1 MKKELEM
8 ENVSQA
14 RQIVRDIFDRIQ
26 GLLEEKEG
34 ELLYNIAKD
43 CRAEK
48 GVIVE
53 IGSFKGRSTTCL
65 GKGSKAGN
73 QVRVYAIDPHM
84 GSSVHEFFNIQQTHE
99 EFKKNIK
106 IAGIDDLVF
115 PIFKTSEEAAKIFH
129 EPIEFL
135 FIDGNHEYENVKL
148 DFLSW
153 YPKVI
158 YGGIIAFHDQL
169 FFGPRRVIEKYV
181 HMSKHFKV
189 LGIIDSI
196 LYAQKVKKNSL
207 KDRLINILLLF
218 VFRCSGLYHKL
229 PFPKPITK
237 LTARTLGPLKIM
249 K

>member
-1 MKKELEM
+1 M
-8 ENVSQA
+8 ENISEA
-14 RQIVRDIFDRIQ
+14 RKIVRDIFDRIE

-43 CRAEK
+43 CRVEK

-53 IGSFKGRSTTCL
+53 IGSFKGRSTICL
-65 GKGSKAGN
+65 GKGSKGGN
-73 QVRVYAIDPHM
+73 QARIYAIDPHM
-84 GSSVHEFFNIQQTHE
+84 GTSVHKFFKIPQTYD

-106 IAGIDDLVF
+106 IAGIDDVVF
-115 PIFKTSEEAAKIFH
+115 PIFKTSKEAAKIFH

-158 YGGIIAFHDQL
+158 YGGIIAFHDHI

-181 HMSKHFKV
+181 HMSRHFKV

-196 LYAQKVKKNSL
+196 LYAQKVKKSSL
-207 KDRLINILLLF
+207 KDRLINIFLF
-218 VFRCSGLYHKL
+218 FIFRCADLYHKL

-237 LTARTLGPLKIM
+237 LTVRTLGTLKII